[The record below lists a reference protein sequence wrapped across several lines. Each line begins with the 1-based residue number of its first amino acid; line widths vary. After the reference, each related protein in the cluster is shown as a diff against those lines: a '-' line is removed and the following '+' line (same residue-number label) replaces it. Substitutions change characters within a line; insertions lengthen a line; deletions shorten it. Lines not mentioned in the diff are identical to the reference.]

1 MEQQKPQVKVW
12 QPQGF
17 EGLEVIDVV
26 SSKEPVVR
34 TSLESYLITVGL
46 VGPAYISYRGS
57 KQDGLK
63 GPLFSVYQAGEVLS
77 SGPTEVVWSFRSVRL
92 APELIQGVVTDLG
105 HVLSSAYFPDAH
117 VDDKRLNLELSTLVY
132 NACQSFLDPTS
143 TLERES
149 RLLNLIS
156 KVIRHCAEDPPPER
170 CLGQEHQAVGLMKG
184 FLREHFQDNVTL
196 TDLAALTGLSRDH
209 LIRVFARDVDITP
222 HVYQTNLRVYK
233 AKRLLAAG
241 TSIAE
246 TALLTGFSDQSHLHH
261 TFKKYVMVTPGEYRR
276 ASAPQK
282 VLTSG

>member
-12 QPQGF
+12 QPHGF

-77 SGPTEVVWSFRSVRL
+77 SGPTEVAWSFRSVRL
-92 APELIQGVVTDLG
+92 APELIQGVVTNLG
-105 HVLSSAYFPDAH
+105 HVPLSAYFPDAH
-117 VDDKRLNLELSTLVY
+117 VDDRRLNLELSTLVY

-149 RLLNLIS
+149 GLLTLVS
-156 KVIRHCAEDPPPER
+156 EVIRHCADDPPPER
-170 CLGQEHQAVGLMKG
+170 RLGKEHRAVGLIKNY
-184 FLREHFQDNVTL
+184 LREHFADDVTL
-196 TDLAALTGLSRDH
+196 ANLSALTGLNKDH
-209 LIRVFARDVDITP
+209 LIRVFARDVGLTP

-233 AKRLLAAG
+233 AKKLLAAG

-261 TFKKYVMVTPGEYRR
+261 TFKKYVLVTPGEYRR

-282 VLTSG
+282 MLTSG

>member
-1 MEQQKPQVKVW
+1 MEQKPQVKVW

-57 KQDGLK
+57 NQNGLN
-63 GPLFSVYQAGEVLS
+63 GPLFSVYQAGEVLF
-77 SGPTEVVWSFRSVRL
+77 SGPEEKTWSFRGVRL
-92 APELIQGVVTDLG
+92 APELVQGVVTDFG
-105 HVLSSAYFPDAH
+105 HGSSSAYFPDAH
-117 VDDKRLNLELSTLVY
+117 VDDKRLNLELATLVY

-156 KVIRHCAEDPPPER
+156 KVIRHCADDPPPK
-170 CLGQEHQAVGLMKG
+170 CGLGKEHRAVGLMKG
-184 FLREHFQDNVTL
+184 YLREHFTDDVTL
-196 TDLAALTGLSRDH
+196 TDLAALTSLSKDH
-209 LIRVFARDVDITP
+209 LIRVFARDIGLTP

-233 AKRLLAAG
+233 AKKLLAAG

-261 TFKKYVMVTPGEYRR
+261 TFKKYVLVTPGEYQR
-276 ASAPQK
+276 ACAPQT
-282 VLTSG
+282 VSTSG